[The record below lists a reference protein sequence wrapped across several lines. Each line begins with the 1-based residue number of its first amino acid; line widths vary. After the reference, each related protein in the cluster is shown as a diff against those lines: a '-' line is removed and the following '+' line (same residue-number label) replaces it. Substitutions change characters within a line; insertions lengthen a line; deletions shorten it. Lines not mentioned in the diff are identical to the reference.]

1 MEHIK
6 ETIVVE
12 GKDDESAVKKA
23 VVCDVI
29 ITHGFGISAST
40 WLRIEKAAESV
51 GIIVLT
57 DPDFAG
63 EKIRDRIANRVKNC
77 KHAFISKS
85 DAMMGD
91 DIGVENASPEVII
104 DALSK
109 VKTIRPFSTPVFTKN
124 DLVRDGLSGGTSA
137 SEIRAVVGK
146 ELGIGY
152 CNAKQFLNR
161 LNHYG
166 VTKEE
171 YNRVMDAYL
180 RRKHDR

>member
-1 MEHIK
+1 MERIK
-6 ETIVVE
+6 ESIVVE

-23 VVCDVI
+23 VACDVI
-29 ITHGFGISAST
+29 ITHGYGIRAST
-40 WLRIEKAAESV
+40 WLRIEKAAETV

-63 EKIRDRIANRVKNC
+63 EKIRERIASRVKNC

-85 DAMMGD
+85 DARMGD

-109 VKTIRPFSTPVFTKN
+109 VKTVKPFSSPVFSKN
-124 DLVRDGLSGGTSA
+124 DLVRDGLSGGDFA
-137 SEIRAVVGK
+137 SEYRAIVGK

-166 VTKEE
+166 ITKEE
-171 YNRVMDAYL
+171 YNRVIDAVI
-180 RRKHDR
+180 KEKA

>member
-29 ITHGFGISAST
+29 ITHGFGIRAST
-40 WLRIEKAAESV
+40 WERIEKAADTV

-57 DPDFAG
+57 DPDFVG
-63 EKIRDRIANRVKNC
+63 ERIRERITARVKTC
-77 KHAFISKS
+77 KHAFISKI
-85 DAMMGD
+85 DAQMGD
-91 DIGVENASPEVII
+91 NIGVENASPEVII

-109 VKTIRPFSTPVFTKN
+109 VKTIKPYSIPVFSKN
-124 DLVRDGLSGGTSA
+124 DLVRDGLSGGMGA
-137 SEIRAVVGK
+137 SENRAIIGK
-146 ELGIGY
+146 ALGIGY

-166 VTKEE
+166 ITKEE
-171 YNRVMDAYL
+171 YNRVIDAQL
-180 RRKHDR
+180 KET

>member
-29 ITHGFGISAST
+29 ITHGYGIRAST
-40 WLRIEKAAESV
+40 WQRIEKAAETV

-63 EKIRDRIANRVKNC
+63 EKIRERIANRVKNC

-109 VKTIRPFSTPVFTKN
+109 VKTIRPFSIPVFTKN
-124 DLVRDGLSGGTSA
+124 DLVRDGLSGGISA
-137 SEIRAVVGK
+137 SEYRAKVGK

-166 VTKEE
+166 ITKEE
-171 YNRVMDAYL
+171 YNRVIDAVI
-180 RRKHDR
+180 KEKA

>member
-29 ITHGFGISAST
+29 ITHGYGIREST
-40 WLRIEKAAESV
+40 WQRIEKAAETV

-63 EKIRDRIANRVKNC
+63 EQIRERIANRVKNC
-77 KHAFISKS
+77 KHAFISKM
-85 DAMMGD
+85 DAKMGD

-109 VKTIRPFSTPVFTKN
+109 VKTIRPFSAPVFTKN
-124 DLVRDGLSGGTSA
+124 DLVRDGLSGGMGS
-137 SEIRAVVGK
+137 SENRAIAGK
-146 ELGIGY
+146 ILGIGY
-152 CNAKQFLNR
+152 CNTKQFLNR

-166 VTKEE
+166 ITKEE
-171 YNRVMDAYL
+171 YNRVIDAL
-180 RRKHDR
+180 FKENA